1 MVEEKEKAPLLGL
14 FSDLS
19 RVASS
24 VVVVPSCLYLWRAQ
38 LDNCELL
45 LDS

>member
-1 MVEEKEKAPLLGL
+1 MVAEALLGL
-14 FSDLS
+14 FCEVS
-19 RVASS
+19 RVAS
-24 VVVVPSCLYLWRAQ
+24 VVVPSCLYLWREQ

>member
-1 MVEEKEKAPLLGL
+1 MTVEEEKKAPL
-14 FSDLS
+14 LS

-24 VVVVPSCLYLWRAQ
+24 VVVVSSCLYLWRAQ